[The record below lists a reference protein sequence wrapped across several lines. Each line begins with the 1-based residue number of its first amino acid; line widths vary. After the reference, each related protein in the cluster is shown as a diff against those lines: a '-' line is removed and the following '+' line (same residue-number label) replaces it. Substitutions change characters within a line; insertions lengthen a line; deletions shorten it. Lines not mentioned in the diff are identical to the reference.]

1 MNRGMLMDWEVPL
14 WKIKEA
20 VVHNMELI
28 TLQGFTLGKLEADEL
43 SVEALME

>member
-1 MNRGMLMDWEVPL
+1 M

-20 VVHNMELI
+20 VVHNMEFI
-28 TLQGFTLGKLEADEL
+28 TLRGFTVGQLEADEL